1 MANDRWLVIS
11 NCQTYG
17 LVNSLQS
24 QCRDIDIIGADTI
37 EIKRETNYW
46 IEHTP
51 SFDKVFINPS
61 IISELPQAIPDARP
75 YTKIPSVATR
85 IFHPDIFEIYAN
97 DALLRSPVGH
107 YHSGILFACFT
118 LGMDEEQTL
127 ARFNA
132 DTYRRLGYM
141 SSMADEKLRI
151 ARDFQGSG
159 VEVERYMTS
168 WTRHG
173 AFMHTNNHPKIHT
186 LYDVA
191 SAILDAHHAPHVRDR
206 FIPHD
211 NLMTGSQYPV
221 YPEIAEHYGVVGS
234 YVFRDVGSYKPF
246 DLKDF
251 VRSSFAVY
259 RGYELEK
266 LRPQPR
272 FEEELNHI
280 IDQIK
285 LSI

>member
-17 LVNSLQS
+17 LANSLQS
-24 QCRDIDIIGADTI
+24 QCSEIDVSGADTI
-37 EIKRETNYW
+37 EIKRETAYW
-46 IEHTP
+46 TEQIS
-51 SFDKVFINPS
+51 SFNKAFINPS
-61 IISELPQAIPDARP
+61 IISELPKEILDAGN
-75 YTKIPSVATR
+75 YAEIPSVATR
-85 IFHPDIFEIYAN
+85 IFHPDIFEIYAE

-118 LGMDEEQTL
+118 LGLDESETL
-127 ARFNA
+127 SRFNA

-141 SSMADEKLRI
+141 SSMADEKVRI
-151 ARDFQGSG
+151 ARGFQGAG
-159 VEVERYMTS
+159 IEVERYMTS

-191 SAILDAHHAPHVRDR
+191 SAVLDAHHAPHVRDK

-221 YPEIAEHYGVVGS
+221 YSEIAEHYGVVGS

-246 DLKDF
+246 NLKEF

-259 RGYELEK
+259 RRYELGK
-266 LRPQPR
+266 LRLQPR
-272 FEEELNHI
+272 FEEELNYI
-280 IDQIK
+280 IDEIK
-285 LSI
+285 RSI